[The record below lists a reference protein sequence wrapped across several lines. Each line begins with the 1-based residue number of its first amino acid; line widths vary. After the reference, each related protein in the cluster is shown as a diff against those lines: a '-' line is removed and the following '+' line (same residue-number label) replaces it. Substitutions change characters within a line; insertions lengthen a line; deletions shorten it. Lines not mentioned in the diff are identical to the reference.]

1 MIISRTPMRV
11 SFVGGGTDLPCYYT
25 LQPGAVISTTIKK
38 YVFITINRRFD
49 DTLRISYSQTENV
62 DALEDVSHPLF
73 RESLRYCGLRT
84 GVELTSVADVPSGTG
99 LGSSSCFTVGLVHA
113 LEAFQGRYHTAH
125 ELAEA
130 ACHLEM
136 NVLSE
141 PIGKQDQYAAA
152 FGGLRR
158 YQFNP
163 DDTVYEEPI
172 ICSSHARTALFD
184 RVMFLYLGG
193 CRNAREVLTEQSNGG
208 AQKLDLL
215 RRIAGIT
222 DEFWSILTHGE
233 HIDDLGE
240 LLDEA
245 WACKK
250 RLAGNISNPRID
262 DYYSRAKAAGATG
275 GKVLGAGMGG
285 FLMLFCHPSRHDEV
299 RDALRDL
306 RPMQFC
312 FEPEGSKIVYY
323 GV

>member
-1 MIISRTPMRV
+1 MRV

-262 DYYSRAKAAGATG
+262 DY
-275 GKVLGAGMGG
+275 
-285 FLMLFCHPSRHDEV
+285 
-299 RDALRDL
+299 
-306 RPMQFC
+306 
-312 FEPEGSKIVYY
+312 
-323 GV
+323 